1 MDYGSYDSKRSVI
14 TPRKNDGDSNDK
26 SSDKPVVRSISM
38 SKNLA
43 DSVSGEV
50 PHMIRVSGKK
60 DFFERKPMKKSS
72 STSSLSRLLLLTSGS
87 QVAAADTTTTDGQP
101 VSSFKYRPS
110 KALKNEP
117 KTSSPISEN
126 MSFPPESLADS
137 IAKLEIRSLTDEASV
152 KKLLVGKKNDVLVGI
167 VVSRWDNI
175 VGPQCVYLWTEE
187 RTSTFYPG
195 NLPQHLSRLVRY
207 VTEHTVDHHEVDGN
221 QVLPSTLRSTLCI
234 VRDLDLAYLS
244 VSIRVPSDPESD
256 SAFGFSPV
264 SDRNRPAST
273 VPHAVAVLANLKYLQ
288 QFLLLRPLVLN
299 WLSEFAPKIGVLL
312 CKVLCLLVLDI
323 EIYGLHDY

>member
-1 MDYGSYDSKRSVI
+1 MDYGSYDSARNVI
-14 TPRKNDGDSNDK
+14 PSRNEDEDLDEKPADR
-26 SSDKPVVRSISM
+26 PVVRSVSM

-43 DSVSGEV
+43 DSVAGEV
-50 PHMIRVSGKK
+50 PHMIRVSGSN
-60 DFFERKPMKKSS
+60 DFYERKPLKKSS
-72 STSSLSRLLLLTSGS
+72 SASSLSRLLLLTSASPSVPTG
-87 QVAAADTTTTDGQP
+87 TTTTDGQP
-101 VSSFKYRPS
+101 VSFLRRPS
-110 KALKNEP
+110 KVIKNESKP
-117 KTSSPISEN
+117 QTSSPISEQ

-152 KKLLVGKKNDVLVGI
+152 KKLLVGKKNEVLVGI

-234 VRDLDLAYLS
+234 VRDLDLVYLS
-244 VSIRVPSDPESD
+244 VSIRVPSDPDSD
-256 SAFGFSPV
+256 STFGFSPV

-312 CKVLCLLVLDI
+312 CKVC
-323 EIYGLHDY
+323 